1 MNLLFKGSILITEE
15 GVIDSH
21 THYQMSVRGADTADD
36 FFTGSPSAVC
46 GGVTTFIEYADLLPG
61 GDLADSLGIE

>member
-1 MNLLFKGSILITEE
+1 MRVFLSSRIKGGIPVNLLFKGSILITEE

-36 FFTGSPSAVC
+36 FFYRQPFC
-46 GGVTTFIEYADLLPG
+46 CLWR
-61 GDLADSLGIE
+61 GDHFY

>member
-36 FFTGSPSAVC
+36 FFYRQPFC
-46 GGVTTFIEYADLLPG
+46 CLWR
-61 GDLADSLGIE
+61 GDHFY